1 MRLALNITDDR
12 VKLDLFDR
20 NKAMDSLNWEDNN
33 SMSRLLLEKIDKL
46 LRRNGISLDKISDY
60 KIISK
65 VPKKYTSYRIAEITL
80 ESLKIARGA

>member
-1 MRLALNITDDR
+1 MRLIVNILDNK

-20 NKAMDSLNWEDNN
+20 NKDIDSLNWEDNN

-46 LRRNGISLDKISDY
+46 LRRNGIALDKISDY

-80 ESLKIARGA
+80 KSLIMVK